1 MNTDYA
7 FVEVTPET
15 RPCTHIVDF
24 TRWKLAKI
32 REEANERERK
42 RVTPDDD
49 PEAA

>member
-1 MNTDYA
+1 MKPDHDA
-7 FVEVTPET
+7 IPVDDQT
-15 RPCTHIVDF
+15 RPDPKTVDF
-24 TRWKLAKI
+24 TRWKLAKL